1 MNHLVK
7 IEKINVMKIKAS
19 YKIAVL
25 LVMMI
30 MAGCSEEWLE
40 EKPPHLIATASL
52 YTNLAG
58 IETGLNGLYGLF
70 RQEREGSEGNGGVS
84 PYTSNPNA
92 LRVELAMNGTD
103 NMCTNVPDRFSLVA
117 ANWGERNSPGNTQI
131 TSNFIW
137 LYTTINA
144 ANTIINHAKT
154 NEDIDWTGG
163 QGTPEESKNR
173 VIAEATAIRAL
184 AYRHLTYGWGDVP
197 FTIVESVGSAIK
209 TDWERTPV
217 EQVRKQIISDLLFA
231 QEHIP
236 VEPVVRGKISKGAV
250 QHYLAEMYLAVNKP
264 DSALYWADQVINT
277 PKYILI
283 TERYGVKKTSPGVP
297 FMDMFTDGNS
307 NREEGNTEAL
317 WVWQNAYGVTGDG
330 DNIMRRWHISE
341 YAKIKIGNVVPLQ
354 FTIERGGRGVSR
366 MSLTKWAIDL
376 YEPGDDRA
384 SNFALRKYFILQDK
398 DGNAPFKADN
408 LPTGYKYGDT
418 IRMNWSQPLTPLY
431 NSKTDWP
438 YSRKFEGTD
447 PVNPQSS
454 YSFNDQVYLRLADTY
469 LLKAEA
475 QFLLGQKT
483 EAAETINIIRRR
495 AHASEVSEAA
505 ISIDFILDER
515 SRELIL
521 EEHRRYTL
529 LRIGKLLERARLYNF
544 HGGELMADRDV
555 LYPIPQIVI
564 DANLTK
570 KMPQTEGWPD

>member
-7 IEKINVMKIKAS
+7 IEKIYVMKTKAS
-19 YKIAVL
+19 YIITVL
-25 LVMMI
+25 LVIMI

-40 EKPPHLIATASL
+40 EKPPHLIATATL
-52 YTNLAG
+52 YTSLAG
-58 IETGLNGLYGLF
+58 METGLNGLYGLY

-144 ANTIINHAKT
+144 ANAIINQAQI
-154 NEDIDWTGG
+154 NDDIDWTGG

-217 EQVRKQIISDLLFA
+217 DQVRKQIISDLLFA
-231 QEHIP
+231 QMHIP

-250 QHYLAEMYLAVNKP
+250 QHYLAEMYLAVNKA
-264 DSALYWADQVINT
+264 DSAFYWADQVINT
-277 PKYILI
+277 PAYKLI
-283 TERYGVKKTSPGVP
+283 TERYGVKKSQQGVP
-297 FMDMFTDGNS
+297 FMDMFLDGNS

-317 WVWQNAYGVTGDG
+317 WVWQNEYGIAGAG
-330 DNIMRRWHISE
+330 YNIMRRWHISE

-366 MSLTKWAIDL
+366 LSLTKWAIDL
-376 YEPGDDRA
+376 YEPTDDRA
-384 SNFALRKYFILQDK
+384 SNFAIRKYFILNDA

-408 LPTGYKYGDT
+408 LPIGYKYGDT
-418 IRMNWSQPLTPLY
+418 IKMNSSQPLTPLY
-431 NSKTDWP
+431 NSKVDWP

-447 PVNPQSS
+447 PINPQSS

-469 LLKAEA
+469 LIKAEA
-475 QFLLGQKT
+475 QFKLNQPA
-483 EAAETINIIRRR
+483 EAANTINILRRR
-495 AHASEVSEAA
+495 AHASEVSAGQ
-505 ISIDFILDER
+505 ITLDFILDER
-515 SRELIL
+515 SRELIY

-529 LRIGKLLERARLYNF
+529 LRTGKLLERTRLHNF
-544 HGGELMADRDV
+544 HGGELIGERDV

-570 KMPQTEGWPD
+570 KMSQNPGWF

>member
-7 IEKINVMKIKAS
+7 IEKIYVMKTKAS
-19 YKIAVL
+19 YKITVL

-40 EKPPHLIATASL
+40 EKPPHLIATATL
-52 YTNLAG
+52 YTSLAG
-58 IETGLNGLYGLF
+58 METGLNGLYGLY

-144 ANTIINHAKT
+144 ANAIINQAQI
-154 NEDIDWTGG
+154 NDDIDWTGG

-217 EQVRKQIISDLLFA
+217 DQVRKQIISDLLFA
-231 QEHIP
+231 QMHIP

-250 QHYLAEMYLAVNKP
+250 QHYLAEMYLAVNKA
-264 DSALYWADQVINT
+264 DSAFYWADQVINT
-277 PKYILI
+277 PAYKLI
-283 TERYGVKKTSPGVP
+283 TERYGVKKSQQGVP
-297 FMDMFTDGNS
+297 FMDMFLDGNS

-317 WVWQNAYGVTGDG
+317 WVWQNEYGIAGAG
-330 DNIMRRWHISE
+330 YNIMRRWHISE

-366 MSLTKWAIDL
+366 LSLTKWAIDL
-376 YEPGDDRA
+376 YEPTDDRA
-384 SNFALRKYFILQDK
+384 SNFAIRKYFILNDA

-408 LPTGYKYGDT
+408 LPIGYKYGDT
-418 IRMNWSQPLTPLY
+418 IKMNSSQPLTPLY
-431 NSKTDWP
+431 NSKVDWP

-447 PVNPQSS
+447 PINPQSS

-469 LLKAEA
+469 LIKAEA
-475 QFLLGQKT
+475 QFKLNQPA
-483 EAAETINIIRRR
+483 EAANTINILRRR
-495 AHASEVSEAA
+495 AHASEVSAGQ
-505 ISIDFILDER
+505 ITLDFILDER
-515 SRELIL
+515 SRELIY

-529 LRIGKLLERARLYNF
+529 LRTGKLLERTRLHNF
-544 HGGELMADRDV
+544 HGGELIGERDV

-570 KMPQTEGWPD
+570 KMSQNPGWF

>member
-7 IEKINVMKIKAS
+7 IEKIYVMKTKAS
-19 YKIAVL
+19 YIITVL

-40 EKPPHLIATASL
+40 EKPPHLIATATL
-52 YTNLAG
+52 YTSLAG
-58 IETGLNGLYGLF
+58 METGLNGLYGLY

-144 ANTIINHAKT
+144 ANAIINQAQI
-154 NEDIDWTGG
+154 NDDIDWTGG

-217 EQVRKQIISDLLFA
+217 DQVRKQIISDLLFA
-231 QEHIP
+231 QMHIP

-250 QHYLAEMYLAVNKP
+250 QHYLAEMYLAVNKA
-264 DSALYWADQVINT
+264 DSAFYWADQVINT
-277 PKYILI
+277 PAYKLI
-283 TERYGVKKTSPGVP
+283 TERYGVKKSQQGVP
-297 FMDMFTDGNS
+297 FMDMFLDGNS

-317 WVWQNAYGVTGDG
+317 WVWQNEYGIAGAG
-330 DNIMRRWHISE
+330 YNIMRRWHISE

-366 MSLTKWAIDL
+366 LSLTKWAIDL
-376 YEPGDDRA
+376 YEPTDDRA
-384 SNFALRKYFILQDK
+384 SNFAIRKYFILNDA

-408 LPTGYKYGDT
+408 LPIGYKYGDT
-418 IRMNWSQPLTPLY
+418 IKMNSSQPLTPLY
-431 NSKTDWP
+431 NSKVDWP

-447 PVNPQSS
+447 PINPQSS

-469 LLKAEA
+469 LIKAEA
-475 QFLLGQKT
+475 QFKLNQPA
-483 EAAETINIIRRR
+483 EAANTINILRRR
-495 AHASEVSEAA
+495 AHASEVSAGQ
-505 ISIDFILDER
+505 ITLDFILDER
-515 SRELIL
+515 SRELIY

-529 LRIGKLLERARLYNF
+529 LRTGKLLERTRLHNF
-544 HGGELMADRDV
+544 HGGELIGERDV

-570 KMPQTEGWPD
+570 KMSQNPGWF